1 MVNYTDAQIEQ
12 AEEIALSIAKP
23 FEGFE
28 ANPYPDPGTGAEPWA
43 IGFGS
48 THDVNDRQVTPQ
60 TPSISYSVACDLA
73 MRDMYRAFQAI
84 GSDITAPMTMHE
96 IAAVMDFV
104 YNVGAG
110 NFKNSTL
117 LRMINSKQY
126 ALAAEQFERW
136 DEAAGQVMAG
146 LLRRRLAE
154 EQTFNTKDG

>member
-1 MVNYTDAQIEQ
+1 MVEYTDAQIEQ
-12 AEEIALSIAKP
+12 AQEIALSIAKP
-23 FEGFE
+23 FEGFS
-28 ANPYPDPGTGAEPWA
+28 ANPYPDPGTGAEPWT

-48 THDVNDRQVTPQ
+48 TYDASDRPITPE
-60 TPSISYSVACDLA
+60 TPPISYDEACDLA
-73 MRDMYRAFQAI
+73 MRDMYRAFQVI
-84 GSDITAPMTMHE
+84 ESDITAPMTLHE

-117 LRMINSKQY
+117 LRMINARQY
-126 ALAAEQFERW
+126 GLAAEQFERW

-154 EQTFNTKDG
+154 EQTFNTKDA

>member
-12 AEEIALSIAKP
+12 AEEIALSIAMP

-28 ANPYPDPGTGAEPWA
+28 PNPYPDPGTGAEPWA

-48 THDVNDRQVTPQ
+48 THDGSDQPVTPQ
-60 TPSISYSVACDLA
+60 TPAISYSDACDLA

-84 GSDITAPMTMHE
+84 AGDIAAPLTMHE

-117 LRMINSKQY
+117 LRLINAKQY
-126 ALAAEQFERW
+126 ALAAAQFERW
-136 DEAAGQVMAG
+136 DEAGGKVMAG
-146 LLRRRLAE
+146 LLRRRLTE
-154 EQTFNTKDG
+154 ERMFNTRDI

>member
-1 MVNYTDAQIEQ
+1 MANFTDAQIEQ
-12 AEEIALSIAKP
+12 AEELALSIAKP

-48 THDVNDRQVTPQ
+48 TYDAFDKPVTSE
-60 TPSISYSVACDLA
+60 TPAISYSDACNLA
-73 MRDMYRAFQAI
+73 MRDMHRAFQAI
-84 GSDITAPMTMHE
+84 ARDIAAPLTEHE

-117 LRMINSKQY
+117 LRMINAKQY
-126 ALAAEQFERW
+126 ALAARQFERW
-136 DEAAGQVMAG
+136 DEAGGKVMAG
-146 LLRRRLAE
+146 LLRRRIAE
-154 EQTFNTKDG
+154 EELFNTKDG

>member
-12 AEEIALSIAKP
+12 AEEIALSIAMP

-28 ANPYPDPGTGAEPWA
+28 PNPYPDPATGAEPWA

-48 THDVNDRQVTPQ
+48 THDINEQPVTSQ
-60 TPSISYSVACDLA
+60 TPPISYDEACDLA

-84 GSDITAPMTMHE
+84 AGDISVPMTVHE

-110 NFKNSTL
+110 NFKNSML
-117 LRMINSKQY
+117 LRMLNNKQY
-126 ALAAEQFERW
+126 ALAAQQFERW
-136 DEAAGQVMAG
+136 DEAGGKVMAG

-154 EQTFNTKDG
+154 ERIFNIQDS

>member
-28 ANPYPDPGTGAEPWA
+28 PNPYPDPGSGGEPWA

-48 THDVNDRQVTPQ
+48 TLDASDKPVTPQ
-60 TPSISYSVACDLA
+60 TPAISYNDACDLA
-73 MRDMYRAFQAI
+73 MRDMYRAFQRI
-84 GSDITAPMTMHE
+84 ESDIAASMTIHE
-96 IAAVMDFV
+96 VAAIMDFI

-117 LRMINSKQY
+117 LRLINNKQY
-126 ALAAEQFERW
+126 AMAAEQFERW
-136 DEAAGQVMAG
+136 DEAGGKVMAG

-154 EQTFNTKDG
+154 HAVFDTRDD

>member
-1 MVNYTDAQIEQ
+1 MVNYTDAQVEQ

-28 ANPYPDPGTGAEPWA
+28 PNPYPDPGTGAEPWA

-48 THDVNDRQVTPQ
+48 TFDASDKPVTCQ
-60 TPSISYSVACDLA
+60 TPAISYSDACDLA
-73 MRDMYRAFQAI
+73 MRDMYRAFQVIAGEI
-84 GSDITAPMTMHE
+84 AAPMTVHE

-117 LRMINSKQY
+117 LRMINGKKY

-136 DEAAGQVMAG
+136 DEAGGKVMAG

-154 EQTFNTKDG
+154 EQIFSTKDS

>member
-1 MVNYTDAQIEQ
+1 MANFTDAQIEQ
-12 AEEIALSIAKP
+12 AEEVALSIAKP

-28 ANPYPDPGTGAEPWA
+28 PNPYPDPGTGAEPWA

-48 THDVNDRQVTPQ
+48 THDASDKPVTPQ
-60 TPSISYSVACDLA
+60 TPPIAFGEACDLA

-84 GSDITAPMTMHE
+84 AGEIAAPMTVHE

-117 LRMINSKQY
+117 LRLINLKQY
-126 ALAAEQFERW
+126 ALAAQQFERW
-136 DEAAGQVMAG
+136 DEAGGKVMAG

-154 EQTFNTKDG
+154 EQIFETKDG